1 MDDVV
6 AKWLREIQKWTQ
18 SFCNSKLNY
27 FVTHSQDFL
36 LSHFARLDLVIF
48 VIVLSHFLIV
58 TGLNHFHVIRCSTI
72 PPYHNAQSFLVLSCC
87 SAQPFSTTKVFS
99 VILRYYSNQS
109 TELSHSSLLQCVR
122 LLSHFA
128 KWPSSVTVTGG
139 QEASSRLVRGREA
152 SSQLGRGRG
161 RERASRPWAC
171 GSAGLSRPHGA
182 PSSGALARSD
192 LSGLIQVMNNSAIYI
207 YNSDIHHFGDDL
219 PLKNV

>member
-1 MDDVV
+1 MT
-6 AKWLREIQKWTQ
+6 EGNPKWTQ

-27 FVTHSQDFL
+27 FVTHSRDFL
-36 LSHFARLDLVIF
+36 LNHFARVDLVIF

-58 TGLNHFHVIRCSTI
+58 TGLSHFHVIRCSTI
-72 PPYHNAQSFLVLSCC
+72 PPYHNAQPFLVLSCC

-99 VILRYYSNQS
+99 VILRYYGNQS

-128 KWPSSVTVTGG
+128 KWPSSVTITGG

-152 SSQLGRGRG
+152 SSQLCRG
-161 RERASRPWAC
+161 RECASRPRAC
-171 GSAGLSRPHGA
+171 GSAGPSRPHGA

-192 LSGLIQVMNNSAIYI
+192 LSELVQVMNNSAIYI
-207 YNSDIHHFGDDL
+207 YSSDIRHLGDDH